1 MIGHKDR
8 YALVTGATSG
18 IGYELVKLLAKDGKN
33 LIIVARDKKRL
44 EEVKTEIENEYR
56 TRVKLLPK
64 DLSDPKAPV
73 EIFSELE
80 KEDINV
86 DVLVNN
92 AGFVVYGLFSE
103 TDLQK
108 ELEMI
113 QLYVSTLTHMTKLF
127 LKKMLE
133 NKSGWILN
141 VSSGMALLSVPVLS
155 VYSASKAYT
164 LHFSEALANELHGTG
179 VSVTCLCPP
188 QTETEIF
195 RRAKIENTKLARS
208 KKMGAATVA
217 EAGYIALKK
226 GKVIVTPGLKSQ
238 LLPIVIRILPRSVLT
253 KMARSMV

>member
-108 ELEMI
+108 ELKMI